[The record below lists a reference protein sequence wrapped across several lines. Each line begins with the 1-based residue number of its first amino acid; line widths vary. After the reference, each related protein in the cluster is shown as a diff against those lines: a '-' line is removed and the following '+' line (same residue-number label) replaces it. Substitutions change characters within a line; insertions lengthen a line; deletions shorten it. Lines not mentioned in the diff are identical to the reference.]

1 MWATSRI
8 EMKPMYEKLEALSTF
23 TMPEYAGSEG
33 YQGMLV
39 KFTLGDLYKDKLSFI
54 DSLTYSFSD
63 DAPWDVNLDKSDLGV
78 RPMGIDVAIGFKVLD
93 KVRPQY
99 NAKVYDLGWR

>member
-1 MWATSRI
+1 
-8 EMKPMYEKLEALSTF
+8 
-23 TMPEYAGSEG
+23 
-33 YQGMLV
+33 MLV